1 MFRTMR
7 TRSRFCAAFVAV
19 VLGFGLG
26 APVPANA
33 QQQLREESVR
43 TFMDYAWAL
52 TPAKFTT
59 PKGKSILIDRTKR
72 DEMTVPV
79 DDARKVIL
87 VGRLTAHAQMC
98 ELEEHQ
104 VMNYQSLMRRERR
117 SKRWSDQQLVF
128 INQLHLTTVMLL
140 TGQIKLVEKK
150 DGGKDVVVSE
160 GKKPNK
166 TCSDEQRAK
175 VRQLIDTYLA
185 SEKKSEKKQG

>member
-1 MFRTMR
+1 MR
-7 TRSRFCAAFVAV
+7 TRSRFCAAFAV
-19 VLGFGLG
+19 FALAVGLG
-26 APVPANA
+26 APEPVSA

-59 PKGKSILIDRTKR
+59 PDGKSILIDRAKR

-79 DDARKVIL
+79 DDARKIIL

-98 ELEEHQ
+98 ELGEHQ
-104 VMNYQSLMRRERR
+104 VLNYQSLMRRERR
-117 SKRWSDQQLVF
+117 SKKWSDQQLVF

-150 DGGKDVVVSE
+150 DGGKDVVVYE

-166 TCSDEQRAK
+166 TCTDEQRAK
-175 VRQLIDTYLA
+175 VKELIDAYLA
-185 SEKKSEKKQG
+185 SENKDEKKQG